1 MLLTIFFILST
12 VWADAQKL
20 PVMVSIL
27 PQKYFVQQV
36 GKELVE
42 VKVMVSPG
50 SNPATYEPSPQK
62 MVALSKSELY
72 FSIGVPF
79 EKAWLERF
87 KSANPGISII
97 PTQSGINKKP
107 ISAHSSFMGEEQK
120 AKSEHKKPKKHAV
133 QDPHIWLDPDLVKI
147 QAQNILKGLIKKD
160 PRHTEDYKENYQSFI
175 RQLDDLDNRLKEIF
189 SSIPADKRRFMVFHP
204 SWGYFASAYGLT
216 QIAIEVKG
224 KEPSPKEL
232 MHLITFARQKD
243 IQVIFIQPQFSQ
255 KSARAIARQL
265 KAKVLT
271 LDPLAPNWKDN
282 LLKVA
287 ETFENILH

>member
-1 MLLTIFFILST
+1 MRSPLAMVLTIFFILST

-87 KSANPGISII
+87 KSANPDISII

-107 ISAHSSFMGEEQK
+107 ISAHSSFMGPE
-120 AKSEHKKPKKHAV
+120 KK
-133 QDPHIWLDPDLVKI
+133 
-147 QAQNILKGLIKKD
+147 
-160 PRHTEDYKENYQSFI
+160 
-175 RQLDDLDNRLKEIF
+175 
-189 SSIPADKRRFMVFHP
+189 
-204 SWGYFASAYGLT
+204 
-216 QIAIEVKG
+216 
-224 KEPSPKEL
+224 
-232 MHLITFARQKD
+232 
-243 IQVIFIQPQFSQ
+243 
-255 KSARAIARQL
+255 
-265 KAKVLT
+265 
-271 LDPLAPNWKDN
+271 
-282 LLKVA
+282 
-287 ETFENILH
+287 